1 MRSKPAA
8 TSSATIRPAAAES
21 AARDSRP
28 AHRHNR
34 GMPPTTDTADDA
46 PGGDL
51 RSPEPWAPGRFIVN
65 ASTYN
70 ERENIAALIDRVLA
84 TRDDLHM
91 LVVDDNS
98 PDGTGRLALE
108 RAACEP
114 RLHVLVR
121 RGRRG
126 LGSAILEGLR
136 EARRHGFE
144 IAVYMDADMSHDPDD
159 IPRLLAAMDPPGG
172 RPADLAIGSRR
183 VPGGKTVGWPLSREI
198 ASRLVCWFTRWVLCV
213 PVRDAS
219 GGFRAIRLAMLDRI
233 ETPESKGYA
242 FQEDL
247 LWRLHRAGARIV
259 EVPITFTDRTH
270 GSSKADFAET
280 RRSIGDLVKLARQ
293 TWLG

>member
-1 MRSKPAA
+1 
-8 TSSATIRPAAAES
+8 
-21 AARDSRP
+21 
-28 AHRHNR
+28 
-34 GMPPTTDTADDA
+34 MPPTTDTTDTDDDA

-51 RSPEPWAPGRFIVN
+51 RSSEPWAPGQFIVN

-70 ERENIAALIDRVLA
+70 EQENIAALIDRVLA
-84 TRDDLHM
+84 ARDDLHM
-91 LVVDDNS
+91 LVVDDDS
-98 PDGTGRLALE
+98 PDGTGRIALE
-108 RAACEP
+108 RAVGEP

-233 ETPESKGYA
+233 EAPESKGYA